1 MRKVALVTGSNT
13 GIGKETIIL
22 FAKNNYD
29 VIITYYKS
37 IDEAN
42 KLKQDIINNYNV
54 KCETIKCD
62 ISNEEDVK
70 NLYNFVLNKFKKLDV
85 LVNNAAVSDDMILE
99 FKKIIEFKKVIDV
112 NLTGTFMVTKYLYK
126 LINKGCIIN
135 VGSTNGIDTYYPESI
150 DYDASKAGIISLTH
164 NFATMFSPKIRVNA
178 VCPGWVE
185 TRQNKNLTVKQINI
199 LKKNI
204 LLKRFAQPQEIAKVI
219 YFIANDATYINNSI
233 IRVDG
238 GSKC

>member
-22 FAKNNYD
+22 FAKNDYD

-37 IDEAN
+37 MDEAN
-42 KLKQDIINNYNV
+42 ELKQNIINNYNV
-54 KCETIKCD
+54 KCEAIKCD

-164 NFATMFSPKIRVNA
+164 NFATMFAPKIRVNA

-185 TRQNKNLTVKQINI
+185 TGQNENLTVKQINK

-204 LLKRFAQPQEIAKVI
+204 LLKRFAHPQEIAKVI